1 MSQETKPL
9 FDNAI
14 NPDLYMMRPGDQ
26 LEVSFINS
34 NLKSIKL
41 TINPESNIIHE
52 TIGLI
57 DVKGKSLSET
67 KTILLTILKK
77 LYMVENISIS
87 ITEPRPISIAV
98 YGAVRRPGFYQA
110 ISSERVSSV
119 IDKAGGITDDGSL
132 RNILFTGGVK
142 ELVVDLDK
150 AENLGDHKSNPYLYA
165 GNTIVVPGKIASRVQ
180 VIGEVN
186 KPREIELLETDTYE
200 TLIALAGGFN
210 QFADKNKIVVI
221 RGNKQIG
228 PENIQPDDIIK
239 IYQKT
244 DKQNIVSIFGAV
256 TNPGIY
262 DFTNG
267 LTVTEL
273 INQAGGNQTDAN
285 LSLLTVFRKPRVD
298 LEGHATTLRY
308 PISKPVSESDSKLNS
323 INLQPN
329 DSVFVPIK
337 VGFVRV
343 TGEVLNPGYFPYK
356 NSGDASYYITNA
368 GGYTPKADKSYVL
381 IFNPVSK
388 LTTKSSS
395 SVIVNDGVEIQV
407 ELLEELK

>member
-9 FDNAI
+9 FDTAI

-26 LEVSFINS
+26 IEVSFINS
-34 NLKSIKL
+34 NLKSVKL
-41 TINPESNIIHE
+41 IINPECHIIHE

-57 DVKGKSLSET
+57 DVNGKSLADT
-67 KTILLTILKK
+67 KTILLAILKK
-77 LYMVENISIS
+77 LYTIENISIS

-98 YGAVRRPGFYQA
+98 YGAVKYPGFYQA
-110 ISSERVSSV
+110 MSSERVSSV
-119 IDKAGGITDDGSL
+119 IAKAGGITNDGSL

-142 ELVVDLDK
+142 EMVVDLDK
-150 AENLGDHKSNPYLYA
+150 AENLGDHVSNPYLYA
-165 GNTIVVPGKIASRVQ
+165 GNTIVVPGKIANRVQ

-186 KPREIELLETDTYE
+186 KPREIELLGSDTYE

-210 QFADKNKIVVI
+210 QFADKDKITII
-221 RGNKQIG
+221 RGNKQIK
-228 PENIQPDDIIK
+228 PEKIQPNDIIK
-239 IYQKT
+239 VYQKT
-244 DKQNIVSIFGAV
+244 DSQKNVSIFGAV
-256 TNPGIY
+256 INPGIY
-262 DFTNG
+262 AFSEG
-267 LTVTEL
+267 LTVSEL
-273 INQAGGNQTDAN
+273 LNQAGGNHSDAN

-308 PISKPVSESDSKLNS
+308 PISKPVSESDGKINS
-323 INLQPN
+323 IILQPN
-329 DSVFVPIK
+329 DSVFIPIK

-343 TGEVLNPGYFPYK
+343 TGEVLNPGYFPY
-356 NSGDASYYITNA
+356 NTSADASFYITSA

-395 SVIVNDGVEIQV
+395 SVIVKDGVEIQV
-407 ELLEELK
+407 EILEELK